1 MPNIDKLD
9 PDKVLEVAQKMG
21 YDPKKSRGLE
31 EYRTQILEMDL
42 WDLSKAL
49 FFGPTWEKY

>member
-9 PDKVLEVAQKMG
+9 DDAVLEIAQKMG

-31 EYRTQILEMDL
+31 EYRAQILEMDR

-49 FFGPTWEKY
+49 FFGATWEKY